1 MYLCAKASAQV
12 GLSCSYWLFPTPLIW
27 CDMFKYPYIEGNFCL
42 FYAIAC
48 HFLVRGE
55 GEGERGGF
63 EKKMTNLTWKEVGE
77 RFKKCS
83 FERNLLFEW
92 LLYENFEKICI
103 FDPQTIIYNKLLF
116 FLQMENWLLVN
127 RSFNDG
133 SGKPVCVIAVRSS
146 VLRTFTE
153 GCNSSVSS
161 SAIQFFTVNL
171 PMTCQY

>member
-1 MYLCAKASAQV
+1 
-12 GLSCSYWLFPTPLIW
+12 
-27 CDMFKYPYIEGNFCL
+27 
-42 FYAIAC
+42 
-48 HFLVRGE
+48 
-55 GEGERGGF
+55 
-63 EKKMTNLTWKEVGE
+63 
-77 RFKKCS
+77 
-83 FERNLLFEW
+83 
-92 LLYENFEKICI
+92 
-103 FDPQTIIYNKLLF
+103 
-116 FLQMENWLLVN
+116 MENWLLVN